1 MSRIALLQE
10 LRRMKFSEYYAR
22 TKARKLTQIEAASLL
37 GMSERSFRRYGK
49 RFAADGA
56 DGLFD
61 RRLAKVPQNRVG
73 VDTVMKMLALFDRA
87 EARDFADVFA
97 LAKHFS
103 KELLLLRVQLC
114 LVDFLDRTD
123 FLGDPVPAIVHIG
136 ELTAANPTDL
146 LVNLCR

>member
-49 RFAADGA
+49 RFEADGA

-61 RRLAKVPQNRVG
+61 RRLAKVPQNRVPVFTNIKHECCCCTRIRSFLNWWWHIG
-73 VDTVMKMLALFDRA
+73 KFLKFLALQC
-87 EARDFADVFA
+87 
-97 LAKHFS
+97 LA
-103 KELLLLRVQLC
+103 
-114 LVDFLDRTD
+114 
-123 FLGDPVPAIVHIG
+123 HIG
-136 ELTAANPTDL
+136 PS
-146 LVNLCR
+146 LV